1 MIRVLRVALR
11 RLNPVASLARPSTG
25 SHRTLLASLLLT
37 GCTATSVPPA
47 QALEEGQRFQDWTVG
62 CEQLPGMDRERCFIY
77 QTVVNQDNDE
87 PVLQMAIGY
96 LPLDDGQEQ
105 PAGLLTLPLGVA
117 LPPGI
122 GLRVDEG
129 EPSRLQYERCVPT
142 GCIAGF
148 PLTDQLI
155 GQFKRGLQAEI
166 RVHDGVRPIS
176 LPISLKGF
184 TAGFDALR

>member
-1 MIRVLRVALR
+1 MRVLRSTVQRFGTLDPWPLSAGKAFL
-11 RLNPVASLARPSTG
+11 VSLI
-25 SHRTLLASLLLT
+25 LT

-47 QALEEGQRFQDWTVG
+47 QALEQGQRFQDWTVG
-62 CEQLPGMDRERCFIY
+62 CERLPGMDRERCFIF

-96 LPLDDGQEQ
+96 LPLENGQEQ

-122 GLRVDEG
+122 GIRVDQN
-129 EPSRLQYERCVPT
+129 EPIRLQYERCVPT

-148 PLTDQLI
+148 PLNDQLI
-155 GQFKRGLQAEI
+155 NQFKRGVTAEI
-166 RVHDGVRPIS
+166 RVHDGVQAVALPVS
-176 LPISLKGF
+176 LRGF